1 MVPPQKNLAAGMGP
15 RDGQGKSQ
23 MAVHV
28 LRNPTFF
35 KAVLAITN
43 TLDGENATE
52 YQASAT

>member
-1 MVPPQKNLAAGMGP
+1 MASTQKNLAAGMRP

-35 KAVLAITN
+35 KAVLAIIN
-43 TLDGENATE
+43 TMDG
-52 YQASAT
+52 